1 MVSVSDAR
9 AKLRRLRK
17 RLHAVAN
24 VEVEGESPREAYLQT
39 LLSRGDRRVALWIA
53 EIHRVHGGADRWWQ
67 TLRRGQGGRRSSE
80 GLVDPDWYVHRSY
93 AYEEILPWDFIDH
106 RVRKL
111 FLWTERQKA
120 LYERETPPCDVSTCK
135 SCGAC

>member
-1 MVSVSDAR
+1 
-9 AKLRRLRK
+9 
-17 RLHAVAN
+17 
-24 VEVEGESPREAYLQT
+24 LQT